1 MLSNIQVGIA
11 VKHHTQNKKDSI
23 ILKKKEAFLLRY
35 LRRVWYPLFL
45 IFTVWFTYDLLWT
58 GTDWSRMA
66 HPKQALETILRFF
79 PPNLS
84 FILTLLKPTIETFM
98 IAVLGTVLAVII
110 SIPVSWLAARNI
122 TPYFPITYPIG
133 RFIMTISR
141 SVHEIVWGLIFVSAL
156 GLGPFPGIMAIGMR
170 SIGFLSKL
178 TAEEI
183 ENVNTG
189 PIEAIEATGAG
200 KAQVFLYGIVP
211 QILHLFIG
219 NTIFQWDINIRRAT
233 IIGLVGAG
241 GIGIVF
247 SVQMAM
253 YQYRNATATIVAI
266 LILVI
271 FGEYVSNRLRMKVI

>member
-1 MLSNIQVGIA
+1 MGIA

-35 LRRVWYPLFL
+35 LRRVWYPLIL
-45 IFTVWFTYDLLWT
+45 IFTVWFAYDLLWT

>member
-1 MLSNIQVGIA
+1 MVGI
-11 VKHHTQNKKDSI
+11 VSNQNQRDQDSR
-23 ILKKKEAFLLRY
+23 ILKKKSPRLFEY
-35 LRRVWYPLFL
+35 MRRLGYPLIL
-45 IFTVWFTYDLLWT
+45 ILAVWFGYSLL
-58 GTDWSRMA
+58 GVKTDWSRMA
-66 HPKQALETILRFF
+66 SLKQMAITISRFF

-84 FILTLLKPTIETFM
+84 FVLTLVRPTIETFM
-98 IAVLGTVLAVII
+98 IAVLGTLLAVIL
-110 SIPVSWLAARNI
+110 SIPVSFLAARNI

-141 SVHEIVWGLIFVSAL
+141 SIHEIVWGLIFVAAL
-156 GLGPFPGIMAIGMR
+156 GLGAFPGIIAIGMR
-170 SIGFLSKL
+170 SVGFLSKL

-183 ENVNTG
+183 EQVNIG
-189 PIEAIEATGAG
+189 PIEAIEATGAS
-200 KAQVFLYGIVP
+200 KAQVILFGIIP

-219 NTIFQWDINIRRAT
+219 NVIFQWDLNIRRAT

-253 YQYRNATATIVAI
+253 YNYRNATATIVAI

-271 FGEYVSNRLRMKVI
+271 IGEYVSNRLRMKVI

>member
-1 MLSNIQVGIA
+1 MRKL
-11 VKHHTQNKKDSI
+11 
-23 ILKKKEAFLLRY
+23 
-35 LRRVWYPLFL
+35 WYPLVFIL
-45 IFTVWFTYDLLWT
+45 TGWFAYSLLWV
-58 GTDWSRMA
+58 GTDWSRIA
-66 HPKQALETILRFF
+66 SPKKVVETILRFF

-84 FILTLLKPTIETFM
+84 FLSTLLKPTIETLI
-98 IAVLGTVLAVII
+98 IAVLGTALAVII

-141 SVHEIVWGLIFVSAL
+141 SIHEIVWGLIFVAAL

-183 ENVNTG
+183 ENANIG
-189 PIEAIEATGAG
+189 PIEAIQATGAS
-200 KAQVFLYGIVP
+200 KAQVILYGIIP

-219 NTIFQWDINIRRAT
+219 NIIFQWDLNIRRAT

-247 SVQMAM
+247 SIQMAM
-253 YQYRNATATIVAI
+253 YNYRNATATIVAI
-266 LILVI
+266 LILVML
-271 FGEYVSNRLRMKVI
+271 GEYVSNRLRMKII

>member
-1 MLSNIQVGIA
+1 MVRIVNN
-11 VKHHTQNKKDSI
+11 QNQRDQNSS
-23 ILKKKEAFLLRY
+23 ILKKKSPRLFEY
-35 LRRVWYPLFL
+35 MRRLGYPLIL
-45 IFTVWFTYDLLWT
+45 LLAVWFGYSLL
-58 GTDWSRMA
+58 GVKTDWSRMA
-66 HPKQALETILRFF
+66 SLKQMAITISRFF

-84 FILTLLKPTIETFM
+84 FVLTLLRPTIETFM
-98 IAVLGTVLAVII
+98 IAVLGTLLAVIL
-110 SIPVSWLAARNI
+110 SIPVSFLAARNI

-141 SVHEIVWGLIFVSAL
+141 SIHEIVWGLIFVAAL
-156 GLGPFPGIMAIGMR
+156 GLGTFPGIIAIGMR
-170 SIGFLSKL
+170 SVGFLSKL

-183 ENVNTG
+183 EQVNIG
-189 PIEAIEATGAG
+189 PIEAIEATGAT
-200 KAQVFLYGIVP
+200 KAQVILYGIVP

-219 NTIFQWDINIRRAT
+219 NTIFQWDLNIRRAT

-253 YQYRNATATIVAI
+253 YNYRNATATIVAI

-271 FGEYVSNRLRMKVI
+271 IGEYVSNRLRMKVI

>member
-1 MLSNIQVGIA
+1 MVGI
-11 VKHHTQNKKDSI
+11 VSNQKQRDQDSR
-23 ILKKKEAFLLRY
+23 ILKKKSPRLFEYMCRLG
-35 LRRVWYPLFL
+35 YPLIL
-45 IFTVWFTYDLLWT
+45 ILAVWFGYSLL
-58 GTDWSRMA
+58 GVKTDWSRMA
-66 HPKQALETILRFF
+66 SLKQMAITISRFF

-84 FILTLLKPTIETFM
+84 FVLTLVRPTIETFM
-98 IAVLGTVLAVII
+98 IAVLGTLLAII
-110 SIPVSWLAARNI
+110 LSIPVSFLAARNI

-141 SVHEIVWGLIFVSAL
+141 SVHEIVWGLIFVAAL
-156 GLGPFPGIMAIGMR
+156 GLGAFPGIIAIGMR
-170 SIGFLSKL
+170 SVGFLSKL

-183 ENVNTG
+183 EHVNRG
-189 PIEAIEATGAG
+189 PIEAIEATGAS
-200 KAQVFLYGIVP
+200 KAQVILYGIIP

-219 NTIFQWDINIRRAT
+219 NAIFQWDINIRRAT

-253 YQYRNATATIVAI
+253 YNYRNATATIVAI

-271 FGEYVSNRLRMKVI
+271 IGEYVSNRLRMKVI

>member
-1 MLSNIQVGIA
+1 VGIA
-11 VKHHTQNKKDSI
+11 VKHHTQNKKDAI

-45 IFTVWFTYDLLWT
+45 IFTVWFAYDLLWT

-66 HPKQALETILRFF
+66 HPEQALETILRFF

>member
-1 MLSNIQVGIA
+1 M
-11 VKHHTQNKKDSI
+11 
-23 ILKKKEAFLLRY
+23 
-35 LRRVWYPLFL
+35 RRLGYPLIL
-45 IFTVWFTYDLLWT
+45 ILAVWFGYSLL
-58 GTDWSRMA
+58 GVKTDWSRMA
-66 HPKQALETILRFF
+66 SLKQMAITISRFF

-84 FILTLLKPTIETFM
+84 FVLTLLRPTIETFM
-98 IAVLGTVLAVII
+98 IAVLGTLLAVIL
-110 SIPVSWLAARNI
+110 SIPVSFLAARNI

-141 SVHEIVWGLIFVSAL
+141 SIHEIVWGLIFVAAL
-156 GLGPFPGIMAIGMR
+156 GLGAFPGIIAIGMR
-170 SIGFLSKL
+170 SVGFLSKL

-183 ENVNTG
+183 EQVNIG
-189 PIEAIEATGAG
+189 PIEAIEATGAT
-200 KAQVFLYGIVP
+200 KAQVILYGIIP

-219 NTIFQWDINIRRAT
+219 NTIFQWDLNIRRAT

-253 YQYRNATATIVAI
+253 YNYRNATATIVAI

-271 FGEYVSNRLRMKVI
+271 IGEYVSNRLRMKVI

>member
-1 MLSNIQVGIA
+1 M
-11 VKHHTQNKKDSI
+11 
-23 ILKKKEAFLLRY
+23 KKKEAFLLRY
-35 LRRVWYPLFL
+35 LRRVWYPLIL
-45 IFTVWFTYDLLWT
+45 IFTVWFAYDLLWT

>member
-1 MLSNIQVGIA
+1 MVGIMSN
-11 VKHHTQNKKDSI
+11 QNQGDQDSG
-23 ILKKKEAFLLRY
+23 ILKKKSPRLFEY
-35 LRRVWYPLFL
+35 MRRLGYPLIL
-45 IFTVWFTYDLLWT
+45 ILAVWFGYSLL
-58 GTDWSRMA
+58 GVKTDWSRMA
-66 HPKQALETILRFF
+66 SLKQMAITISRFF

-84 FILTLLKPTIETFM
+84 FVLTLLRPTIETFM
-98 IAVLGTVLAVII
+98 IAVLGTLLAVIL
-110 SIPVSWLAARNI
+110 SIPVSFLAARNI

-141 SVHEIVWGLIFVSAL
+141 SIHEIVWGLIFVAAL
-156 GLGPFPGIMAIGMR
+156 GLGAFPGIIAIGIR
-170 SIGFLSKL
+170 SVGFLSKL

-183 ENVNTG
+183 EQVNIG
-189 PIEAIEATGAG
+189 PIEAIEATGAT
-200 KAQVFLYGIVP
+200 KAQVILYGIIP

-219 NTIFQWDINIRRAT
+219 NAIFQWDLNIRRAT

-253 YQYRNATATIVAI
+253 YNYRNATATIVAI

-271 FGEYVSNRLRMKVI
+271 IGEYVSNRLRMKVI